1 MLNIDGSELAKRID
15 AFCAMN
21 GVSKD
26 TLAKETG
33 ISSASLSQWR
43 TGINNPSMKK
53 IRALENFTKIPIEEF
68 LSDDG
73 PSNNRKKETPVPM
86 NERQAYWAERINALS
101 PPDQVLVGAV
111 LDGFRDNP
119 EAMRAA
125 LGLALRAAMPSVPVP

>member
-1 MLNIDGSELAKRID
+1 MTSYEKFLKYCNIAGKSPSKVAVEAGSSRSMVSSWKIGRTRPTD
-15 AFCAMN
+15 A
-21 GVSKD
+21 
-26 TLAKETG
+26 TLAKLAEYFNVPVT
-33 ISSASLSQWR
+33 ALMDDADTQSQ
-43 TGINNPSMKK
+43 T
-53 IRALENFTKIPIEEF
+53 IE
-68 LSDDG
+68 
-73 PSNNRKKETPVPM
+73 RETPVPM